1 MLRPMN
7 LAMSGWYPNSKDA
20 CKNEIEKLIDQKI
33 FIDHKIPISAV
44 VPHAGWYFCGHLSV
58 NCIRVLKEKNGTIE
72 NVFIFGGHLSE
83 VNLAVV
89 ESFEYAQTPFGNLKN
104 SQDVINFLKNEDK
117 VQFVDFLYDNTIEI
131 LLPIVY
137 YFFGPDVSISTI
149 YLPPHMKIKELIEKI
164 FKNFGKHSVFIGS
177 TDLTHYGPNYGF
189 IHHDKE
195 LEPVEWVKKVNDK
208 KYIDL
213 LIEMK
218 DKESLEYAL
227 KNKSACSSGA
237 ALGAMLIAKHA
248 GVTSGNL
255 MGYSTSYDKHKNSSF
270 VGYAGILY

>member
-1 MLRPMN
+1 
-7 LAMSGWYPNSKDA
+7 
-20 CKNEIEKLIDQKI
+20 
-33 FIDHKIPISAV
+33 
-44 VPHAGWYFCGHLSV
+44 
-58 NCIRVLKEKNGTIE
+58 
-72 NVFIFGGHLSE
+72 
-83 VNLAVV
+83 
-89 ESFEYAQTPFGNLKN
+89 
-104 SQDVINFLKNEDK
+104 

-137 YFFGPDVSISTI
+137 YFFGPKVSISAI
-149 YLPPHMKIKELIEKI
+149 YLPPHMKIKDLIEKI
-164 FKNFGKHSVFIGS
+164 YRNFGKHSVFIGS

-195 LEPVEWVKKVNDK
+195 LDPVEWVKTVNDK

-218 DKESLEYAL
+218 DKESLDYAL
-227 KNKSACSSGA
+227 KSKSACSSGA
-237 ALGAMLIAKHA
+237 ALGAMLAAKMA

-255 MGYSTSYDKHKNSSF
+255 MNYSTSYEKHKNSSF